1 MKVEKIKRAKKT
13 RNGFFSSF
21 SLAKVFRASRLRSKR
36 PSKSRVCFVPRRTTK
51 APRLGCF
58 RSSEQR
64 PLRSSPRLSSL
75 QSPPKKTRGNLTSL
89 LYSLSSQIKMKN
101 EKKVLRPLHG
111 LVQGVPRLPRE
122 SRNRGA
128 GLGLRPLLRLL
139 PRRRQRPLREGPRL
153 LAQQRRERRRGD
165 GSGDRPPARRRR
177 PAAAAAGLHQGG
189 SGLVGRAEA
198 DLRGRRQERRGS
210 QPGRQ
215 GERQRRDAP
224 YGRREEG
231 RRSGGFFLL
240 RCCCFRSELFEVCL
254 LESVAVCACCRC
266 RYCFGSLSCRSLVK
280 SCAKFFFE
288 NILNKKKKSPV
299 RPSPRHHLKSF
310 PRSLI
315 SG

>member
-101 EKKVLRPLHG
+101 KKKVLRPLHG